1 MMTEDSVKTIETDNE
16 SYNNTNMMNKVNEPK
31 GAKLFSAML
40 CCYTAFNFEDLALL
54 GRQQSECICINQR
67 ACLDLSAES
76 LGVGIL
82 SDDKK
87 GDNEYFKLG

>member
-40 CCYTAFNFEDLALL
+40 CCYTAFNFEDPALL

-67 ACLDLSAES
+67 AWYVDC
-76 LGVGIL
+76 
-82 SDDKK
+82 
-87 GDNEYFKLG
+87 FK